1 MHHIRSIFLVAV
13 LVSVVSG
20 QRSLYQGG
28 NDETRKVPLQ
38 QPQQHRPAP
47 KPHTF
52 PDPPTQK
59 PQRPQQNFLE
69 DNYGAE
75 AGCKDP
81 WTTEWTRDPND
92 CTQVHFCIQGKKQ
105 WTINCNDTRI
115 WSNVGHACVEPM
127 SQWDDCNQVMTTPT
141 LIKVVCECVHTS
153 NKSEGPTAMKSC
165 PKSLRDGLTKSRVK
179 HGPCI
184 YLYRHCLTFYPD
196 DPRCL
201 NDPSGMN
208 PDPDNCAQ
216 FLACVNMT
224 VVATMECPT
233 NTLFST
239 RNNTCELSFMVASEC
254 RERSIP
260 GHVIITTASPIVD
273 KPCEGTSNG
282 DVGDPTHCA
291 RFYKCNYGRVVARIR
306 CPSNSAFNEEK
317 KKCDWRAN
325 VDCGA
330 RPIF

>member
-1 MHHIRSIFLVAV
+1 MYSTAFILIIIAYGSSALA
-13 LVSVVSG
+13 
-20 QRSLYQGG
+20 QRSMYQGNEENSKKHPPSG
-28 NDETRKVPLQ
+28 
-38 QPQQHRPAP
+38 PQQHQQQQQHPAP
-47 KPHTF
+47 QQSRPSPKHHNDVATN
-52 PDPPTQK
+52 K
-59 PQRPQQNFLE
+59 PQRPAMNFNE
-69 DNYGAE
+69 DNFGAE
-75 AGCKDP
+75 PGCKDP

-127 SQWDDCNQVMTTPT
+127 SQWDDCNQVMTTPA
-141 LIKVVCECVHTS
+141 L
-153 NKSEGPTAMKSC
+153 N
-165 PKSLRDGLTKSRVK
+165 
-179 HGPCI
+179 
-184 YLYRHCLTFYPD
+184 

-201 NDPSGMN
+201 SQPNGMN
-208 PDPDNCAQ
+208 PDPENCAT

-239 RNNTCELSFMVASEC
+239 RNNTCELSFLVASEC
-254 RERSIP
+254 KERSIP
-260 GHVIITTASPIVD
+260 GHVVVTTASPIVD

-282 DVGDPTHCA
+282 DVSDPTHCA

-306 CPSNSAFNEEK
+306 CPSNSAFNEAK

-325 VDCGA
+325 VQCGD